1 MNTSTLTKP
10 SDGTP
15 DISASVRRWWIGSI
29 VGILLGAANLFIPA
43 GRLDWAMGWALVV
56 IMAVWVVATGLASS
70 PELLAERAERRKG
83 TKTWDMVVLG
93 LAGLA
98 IVIRPIV
105 AGLDVR
111 HGWTEAMPLTLQI
124 IALLV
129 VMLGY
134 ALVVWA
140 MAANDYF
147 SKIVRIQDDRGH
159 TVATGGP
166 YRFVRHPGY
175 VGTILVEL
183 AAPIMLGSWW
193 AIIPGGL
200 SALLFILRTALEDRT
215 LQKELP
221 GYAEY
226 TQQTRYRLLSGIW

>member
-1 MNTSTLTKP
+1 MNTSTLTNP

-15 DISASVRRWWIGSI
+15 DISASVRRWWISSI
-29 VGILLGAANLFIPA
+29 VGIVILAATLFIPA
-43 GRLDWAMGWALVV
+43 GRLDWTMGWALVV
-56 IMAVWVVATGLASS
+56 IMTIWVVATGLASS

-93 LAGLA
+93 FAGLA
-98 IVIRPIV
+98 IVVRPIV

-111 HGWTEAMPLTLQI
+111 YSWTEAMPLTLQI

-129 VMLGY
+129 VALGY
-134 ALVVWA
+134 ALGVWA
-140 MAANDYF
+140 MAANKYF
-147 SKIVRIQDDRGH
+147 SKVVRIQDDRGH
-159 TVATGGP
+159 TVATDGP

-183 AAPIMLGSWW
+183 ATPIMLGSWW
-193 AIIPGGL
+193 AIIPGVL
-200 SALLFILRTALEDRT
+200 AALLFILRTALEDRT

-221 GYAEY
+221 GYGEY
-226 TQQTRYRLLSGIW
+226 AQQTRYRLLPGIW